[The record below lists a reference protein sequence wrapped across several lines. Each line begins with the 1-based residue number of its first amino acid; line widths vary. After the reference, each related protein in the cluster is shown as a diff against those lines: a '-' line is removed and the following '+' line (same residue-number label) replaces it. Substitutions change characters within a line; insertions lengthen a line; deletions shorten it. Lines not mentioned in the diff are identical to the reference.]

1 MYLGISEFFFLLHF
15 GAFFWT
21 GLCNEVISGCP
32 RQIAG
37 IFRRDYYFH
46 IMFILNPKDFLVLKL

>member
-1 MYLGISEFFFLLHF
+1 MFFLLHF